1 MTTQGTI
8 IWIYKSLFNRNKI
21 LCTYSIKCPRT
32 RREQLSYWRV
42 QDISDSD
49 NRLDENQI
57 DDWSLNTSLLSLPE
71 VTDLPMDYS
80 FKGYQEYCM
89 KHGLKALD
97 IQEEIDAYF
106 GLTRLIKRW
115 VLYYNVHLIPMLSLR
130 QSF

>member
-1 MTTQGTI
+1 MEIQDFI
-8 IWIYKSLFNRNKI
+8 QSEQKSLALIQSNVLEQEENK
-21 LCTYSIKCPRT
+21 
-32 RREQLSYWRV
+32 LSYWRV

-57 DDWSLNTSLLSLPE
+57 DDWSLNTSLLSLPK

-89 KHGLKALD
+89 KHGLKAID

-115 VLYYNVHLIPMLSLR
+115 VLYYNYAPYSYVVITTIILAIL
-130 QSF
+130 FG